1 MVGAVVGFG
10 GFEAVNVKR
19 FFYDEDGGFVARGVG
34 VEGREVFAGVDEGE
48 GLGARFDAGV
58 ESTEGIGDGAR
69 DAGVRAKQKVGVAFR
84 RARTDAR
91 QVAEGL
97 DDVCQ
102 SLRQH

>member
-58 ESTEGIGDGAR
+58 ESTEPEAARGA
-69 DAGVRAKQKVGVAFR
+69 GLSLV
-84 RARTDAR
+84 ARTLSA
-91 QVAEGL
+91 
-97 DDVCQ
+97 
-102 SLRQH
+102 